1 MVTDRILNIGLTK
14 IASGRQEL
22 RQHYPNAKDLLFGR
36 AELLLTR
43 PTHLICG
50 SMQRPFVHPATEDIK
65 LESVL
70 YALADPVRLAIVKK
84 LAHRGCPTNC
94 QTAAPENLPKSTQSH
109 HYQVLRE
116 AGLIRSERRG
126 TEVVNTLRCD
136 EIDARYPGLIESI
149 MRAARLC
156 EEPAQE

>member
-1 MVTDRILNIGLTK
+1 MC
-14 IASGRQEL
+14 A
-22 RQHYPNAKDLLFGR
+22 
-36 AELLLTR
+36 
-43 PTHLICG
+43 
-50 SMQRPFVHPATEDIK
+50 MQRPFVHPAIEDIK

-70 YALADPVRLAIVKK
+70 YALADPVRLAIVKT
-84 LAHRGCPTNC
+84 LAMRGCPTNC

-126 TEVVNTLRCD
+126 TEVVNTLRCG
-136 EIDARYPGLIESI
+136 EIDDKYPGLIASI

-156 EEPAQE
+156 DQSDGTQGQ